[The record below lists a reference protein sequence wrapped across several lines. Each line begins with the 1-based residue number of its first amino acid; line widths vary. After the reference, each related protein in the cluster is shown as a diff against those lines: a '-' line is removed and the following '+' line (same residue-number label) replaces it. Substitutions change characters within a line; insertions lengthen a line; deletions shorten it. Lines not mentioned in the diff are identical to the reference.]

1 MTALLDRLGPGSR
14 AGDHL
19 LALPA
24 HVDVM
29 TLVRAWFPDAGWL
42 VEPVSLDTA
51 ASRVVPQRGARFRG
65 MAAQPEATPGTLLL
79 APGLV
84 LTGPH
89 VLTAEDT
96 VTYALPPRQVDG
108 YVVRVTDEGAAG
120 QRDRDAARV
129 LGWLVAAARRA
140 HGAVL
145 ESGRTQAVVPDA
157 GRSVD
162 RTLYSAHPLPPQHAL
177 ALVRTVLVQAVL
189 TAQSAPT
196 DGSPATWTIATE
208 TPYDG
213 TVEIGLTRTDALP
226 PALLQLPWRDSGPF
240 AYAVRWRSGS
250 PDDEVSEHPSSLHV
264 IARSRIAPVVEKVA
278 AVFEHAVAGTLLDDA
293 GFVVGR

>member
-1 MTALLDRLGPGSR
+1 MTALLDRLDPGSR
-14 AGDHL
+14 TGGHL

-29 TLVRAWFPDAGWL
+29 TLVRAWFPDAEWV

-51 ASRVVPQRGARFRG
+51 AARVVPQRGARFRG

-79 APGLV
+79 TPGYV

-89 VLTAEDT
+89 TLTAEDT
-96 VTYALPPRQVDG
+96 VTYVLPPRQVDG
-108 YVVRVTDEGAAG
+108 FVVQATGEPAG
-120 QRDRDAARV
+120 DPHDLDAARV
-129 LGWLVAAARRA
+129 LAWLVAAARHA

-145 ESGRTQAVVPDA
+145 ESGRAQAVVPDV

-177 ALVRTVLVQAVL
+177 ALVRTVLVQAVV
-189 TAQSAPT
+189 TAQTAPT
-196 DGSPATWTIATE
+196 DGSPVVWTISTE

-213 TVEIGLTRTDALP
+213 TVEVGLTRPDALP

-250 PDDEVSEHPSSLHV
+250 PDDDSSEHPSSLHLV
-264 IARSRIAPVVEKVA
+264 ARSRIAPVVEKVA
-278 AVFEHAVAGTLLDDA
+278 TVFERAVAGTLLDDA
-293 GFVVGR
+293 GFAVGR

>member
-14 AGDHL
+14 TGDHL

-29 TLVRAWFPDAGWL
+29 TLARAWFPDADWL

-51 ASRVVPQRGARFRG
+51 TSRDVPLRGARFRG
-65 MAAQPEATPGTLLL
+65 MAAQPEATPGTLRL
-79 APGLV
+79 APGHV

-89 VLTAEDT
+89 PLTAEDT
-96 VTYALPPRQVDG
+96 VTYVLPPRHVEG
-108 YVVRVTDEGAAG
+108 YVVRPTGDGTPEE
-120 QRDRDAARV
+120 QEREAARV
-129 LGWLVAAARRA
+129 LAWVAAAARHA

-157 GRSVD
+157 GQSVD

-177 ALVRTVLVQAVL
+177 ALVRTVLVQAVV

-196 DGSPATWTIATE
+196 DGGPVAWTITTQ

-213 TVEIGLTRTDALP
+213 TVEVGLSRTDALP
-226 PALLQLPWRDSGPF
+226 PVLLQLPWRDSGPF

-250 PDDEVSEHPSSLHV
+250 PEDEASDHPSSLHV
-264 IARSRIAPVVEKVA
+264 VARSRIAPVVEKVA
-278 AVFEHAVAGTLLDDA
+278 AVFERAVAGTVLDDA
-293 GFVVGR
+293 GFAVGV